1 LNPTIVVID
10 DELDVLELVSF
21 NLTRQGYS
29 VITFEEPELAL
40 HFILN
45 NKTDLILSDWMMPE
59 ISGID
64 LLKKI
69 RNNQKLT
76 SIPFVMMT
84 CRNLEDDVVFALQ
97 AGADDYIKKPFNLK
111 ELFLRINK
119 ILNYLFIL

>member
-1 LNPTIVVID
+1 MNPTIVVID

-40 HFILN
+40 DFILN

-84 CRNLEDDVVFALQ
+84 CRNL
-97 AGADDYIKKPFNLK
+97 
-111 ELFLRINK
+111 
-119 ILNYLFIL
+119 

>member
-40 HFILN
+40 DFILN

-84 CRNLEDDVVFALQ
+84 CRNQEDDVVFALQ

-119 ILNYLFIL
+119 IYHQLNH